1 MPRTAIDICN
11 RALAR
16 VGADDISS
24 LAGSGAEARAC
35 NREYEETLLAALTAP
50 GGRPFRW
57 GFAKAQA
64 ELERVSDTPVARW
77 AYAWQVPPDALM
89 IDAVLVGGT
98 PIAFDRLDDLIF
110 CNADTGVVA
119 EYAFRPEP
127 SDFPSYFVEALTTE
141 LAAKLAIGLNR
152 DTALGAALEK
162 SAMALWAGARGAE
175 GQARTSRR
183 IRATRL
189 MAGRFGGPGGRNDGG
204 GLRSGVTATTGD
216 EGWGP

>member
-16 VGADDISS
+16 VGADDITS
-24 LAGSGAEARAC
+24 LTGSGAEARAC

-64 ELERVSDTPVARW
+64 ALSRAADTPVGRW
-77 AYAWQVPPDALM
+77 SYAWQVPPDALM
-89 IDAVLVGGT
+89 LDAVLVGGY

-110 CNADTGVVA
+110 CEAESDVVA

-127 SDFPSYFVEALTTE
+127 DALPSYFVEALTTE
-141 LAAKLAIGLNR
+141 LAAKLALGLNR
-152 DTALGAALEK
+152 DDKLAATLER
-162 SAMALWAGARGAE
+162 SAMGLWAAARSAE
-175 GQARTSRR
+175 GQARTTRR
-183 IRATRL
+183 IRAGRL
-189 MAGRFGGPGGRNDGG
+189 LAGRFGGPGSTLDGSGRRSAGTSTGG
-204 GLRSGVTATTGD
+204 G
-216 EGWGP
+216 GWGP